1 MNYGMVIDLQRCMG
15 CQTCSTSCKL
25 SNDVPDG
32 IWWTRVLT
40 DGGDFIDTGS
50 GEYPQA
56 SMRHI
61 PVSCQHCENP
71 ACVKVCPVGATYKDI
86 ETGIVRQDY
95 DKCIG
100 CRMCMAACPY
110 TGVRSF
116 NWEEPSYATGLRVG
130 DPNVAPHQKHT
141 VEKCTF
147 CLNAVAKGE
156 DPKCVRSC
164 VGEARF
170 FGDLD
175 DPDSEVSRLISERE
189 TMQLLPEK
197 DTKPSVY
204 YLV

>member
-100 CRMCMAACPY
+100 CLSLRRRAFLQLGGAELC
-110 TGVRSF
+110 
-116 NWEEPSYATGLRVG
+116 NGL
-130 DPNVAPHQKHT
+130 
-141 VEKCTF
+141 
-147 CLNAVAKGE
+147 
-156 DPKCVRSC
+156 
-164 VGEARF
+164 ARW
-170 FGDLD
+170 
-175 DPDSEVSRLISERE
+175 RSERRS
-189 TMQLLPEK
+189 TPK
-197 DTKPSVY
+197 THG
-204 YLV
+204 

>member
-1 MNYGMVIDLQRCMG
+1 
-15 CQTCSTSCKL
+15 
-25 SNDVPDG
+25 
-32 IWWTRVLT
+32 
-40 DGGDFIDTGS
+40 
-50 GEYPQA
+50 
-56 SMRHI
+56 
-61 PVSCQHCENP
+61 
-71 ACVKVCPVGATYKDI
+71 
-86 ETGIVRQDY
+86 
-95 DKCIG
+95 
-100 CRMCMAACPY
+100 MCMAACPY